1 MAWYSSLGKVK
12 LSRTNLGFLGL
23 TVSAAFVLAL
33 GSGFATGLALLVL
46 LVWLTGFVVALTGAL
61 AGDLVADLVADLV
74 VALVVDLAVDFVAA
88 FLVGRRTR
96 FLAVGAAV
104 LVGAAGVVT
113 SGAAGFVFSVDMVQT
128 IWS

>member
-46 LVWLTGFVVALTGAL
+46 LVWLTGFVAALTGAL
-61 AGDLVADLVADLV
+61 AGDLVADLVVD
-74 VALVVDLAVDFVAA
+74 LVVDLAVDFVAA

-104 LVGAAGVVT
+104 LAGAAGVVT